1 MSVSI
6 VRTFD
11 HYKGSLNALE
21 LIEGEIREVV
31 DNRRKFLIKP
41 NFVSTTTYLAATPI
55 ETVEAILYFISSRFE
70 PSEILI
76 GESPSMGPLKDALKN
91 FGYHRI
97 KNLYREVEFV
107 DLDDYD
113 QQRFVLVD
121 ENGKEFEVYVSKLLL
136 DKSYVRISPCRAKTH
151 DTVIVTL
158 SIKNIVMGSIKR
170 GWKHEMHRGYL
181 SINYNIAKLAT
192 YMMPDLGLVDG
203 VEAMEG
209 NGPIAGSPKRWG
221 VIFASTNPVN
231 LDAVVSYAMGFN
243 PADIGYLYFLWRW
256 GYGEIDV
263 SKIKV
268 VGGNLEEVKTVFR
281 PHYAYE
287 MQLSWKDRARKL
299 GFI

>member
-11 HYKGSLNALE
+11 HYKGSLSALE
-21 LIEGEIREVV
+21 LIEKEIREAVG
-31 DNRRKFLIKP
+31 NRKKFLIKP
-41 NFVSTTTYLAATPI
+41 NFVSTRTYLAATPI
-55 ETVEAILYFISSRFE
+55 ETIEAILQFILSRFE

-76 GESPSMGPLKDALKN
+76 GESPAMGSLKDALKN
-91 FGYHRI
+91 FGYYRI
-97 KNLYREVEFV
+97 KDLYGKIEFV
-107 DLDDYD
+107 DLDDFD
-113 QQRFVLVD
+113 QQRFVLID

-136 DKSYVRISPCRAKTH
+136 DKNFVRISPCRAKTH

-158 SIKNIVMGSIKR
+158 SIKNVVMGSIKR

-192 YMMPDLGLVDG
+192 YMIPDLGLVDG

-209 NGPIAGSPKRWG
+209 NGPISGTQKRWG
-221 VIFASTNPVN
+221 VVFASTNPVN

-263 SKIKV
+263 SKIRI
-268 VGGNLEEVKTVFR
+268 VGDNLEEIKTRFR
-281 PHYAYE
+281 PHYAYD
-287 MQLSWKDRARKL
+287 MQLSWKEQARRL
-299 GFI
+299 GFM